1 MEELNVNKILSREDK
16 VSNIKDILQQFEL
29 NKNNILF
36 KALFES
42 SWAIPGNPV

>member
-36 KALFES
+36 KKG
-42 SWAIPGNPV
+42 I